1 MPAIATFR
9 ILPGSP
15 FFLVTEDGKEIVSE
29 GEELRNERDSLR
41 FIEAIAHERGWVLSV
56 FRNPD
61 GHVERVEASV
71 APGAVRF
78 SMDSVRAIDDF
89 RSEAGR
95 ILRELAIKRVT
106 AEGRQLVT
114 AEDVLASIKDA
125 IRSML
130 HRIDPATPER

>member
-1 MPAIATFR
+1 MPAVATFR

-15 FFLVTEDGKEIVSE
+15 FFLVTEDGKGIVSE

-41 FIEAIAHERGWVLSV
+41 FIEAIAHEKGWVVSA
-56 FRNPD
+56 FGNPD
-61 GHVERVEASV
+61 GHVERIEASV
-71 APGAVRF
+71 APGVVRF

-95 ILRELAIKRVT
+95 ILRELTISRVT

-114 AEDVLASIKDA
+114 AEDVLAGINDA
-125 IRSML
+125 VRSML